1 MSCPC
6 HVPQVQYMHDQG
18 VIHRDLK
25 LENVLLNHADDCKA
39 STRLHT
45 LRLLPHYPAAPQHI
59 AVAHTPAAPRSRTLL
74 QLHTQ
79 VCDFGLAH
87 LFRRERGKIV
97 RRSTRAAQKAHLPQA
112 LSGASNYIGARAA
125 HGDLRLKVVRRT

>member
-1 MSCPC
+1 
-6 HVPQVQYMHDQG
+6 MHDQG

-25 LENVLLNHADDCKA
+25 LENVLLNHADDCK
-39 STRLHT
+39 
-45 LRLLPHYPAAPQHI
+45 
-59 AVAHTPAAPRSRTLL
+59 
-74 QLHTQ
+74 

-97 RRSTRAAQKAHLPQA
+97 RRPTKSGPTRAHLPQTF
-112 LSGASNYIGARAA
+112 SGASNDVDARAA

>member
-1 MSCPC
+1 MSMSCPC
-6 HVPQVQYMHDQG
+6 LVPQVQYMHDQG

-45 LRLLPHYPAAPQHI
+45 LRLHLHYSQAAPQHI

-74 QLHTQ
+74 QLYTQ

-97 RRSTRAAQKAHLPQA
+97 RRSTRAAQ
-112 LSGASNYIGARAA
+112 
-125 HGDLRLKVVRRT
+125 RRTSPKLSREPQII